1 MELAQNQNYREMEQT
16 KDTDKSPHRCHHLSF
31 LTKIPKTY
39 IGEKTAPSISD
50 ATKMDIYMQNN
61 KGISLFLI
69 LFKINFNWI
78 KGLNVIHHSLK
89 LSKGTCQEYQHGLGP
104 SENDS
109 NSSGNKT
116 KNSQIG
122 MHEIEKL
129 PHSKEKKKQ

>member
-1 MELAQNQNYREMEQT
+1 MLQKWIFTCRIIKE
-16 KDTDKSPHRCHHLSF
+16 F
-31 LTKIPKTY
+31 LYFSSCI
-39 IGEKTAPSISD
+39 
-50 ATKMDIYMQNN
+50 
-61 KGISLFLI
+61 
-69 LFKINFNWI
+69 KINFNWI
-78 KGLNVIHHSLK
+78 KDLNVIHHSLK

-129 PHSKEKKKQ
+129 PHSKEKNSERKAYRMGENLC